1 MKIPS
6 LEVTTAIVAEAEQR
20 NPGAW
25 VNHSLFT
32 AKAAEAIALG
42 IPGLDPQTAFILG
55 YLHDIGRRE
64 GVTKMRHVL
73 DGFNFLNRQGYDDA
87 ARVCLTH
94 SFPVKN
100 VRAVEGIWDCCTTA
114 DLALVQHYLDRI
126 EYNEYDKLIQLCDAL
141 ALPSGYCLIEKRFVD
156 VALRYGINE
165 YTLLKWKAYLSLQ
178 NEFEKIINKSIYDCL
193 PGVVENT
200 FRVNFLSIGNSLHAE

>member
-6 LEVTTAIVAEAEQR
+6 LEEAKVLVTEAEQR

-25 VNHSLFT
+25 VNHSLFA

-42 IPGLDPQTAFILG
+42 VPGLDPRTAFILG

-64 GVTKMRHVL
+64 GVTQMRHVL
-73 DGFNFLNRQGYDDA
+73 DGFNFLVCQGYDDA

-100 VRAVEGIWDCCTTA
+100 VRAIVGTWDDCPLA
-114 DLALVQHYLDRI
+114 DLGFIQNYLDQI
-126 EYNEYDKLIQLCDAL
+126 EYNAYDKLIQLCDAL
-141 ALPSGYCLIEKRFVD
+141 ALPSGFCLMEKRLVD
-156 VALRYGINE
+156 VTLRYGINE
-165 YTLLKWKAYLSLQ
+165 YTLLRWRAYLGIQ
-178 NEFEKIINKSIYDCL
+178 NEFEKVLNKSIYDCL

-200 FRVNFLSIGNSLHAE
+200 FRTNLLSIGELTIR

>member
-6 LEVTTAIVAEAEQR
+6 LKETTAFVADAEQR

-25 VNHSLFT
+25 VNHSLFA
-32 AKAAEAIALG
+32 AKAAKAIAIG
-42 IPGLDPQTAFILG
+42 CPGLDPQTAFILG

-64 GVTKMRHVL
+64 GITHNRHNL
-73 DGFNFLNRQGYDDA
+73 DGFNFLTHQGFDDA

-100 VRAVEGIWDCCTTA
+100 VHAVVGTWDNCSIA
-114 DLALVQHYLDRI
+114 DLELIQRYLDRI
-126 EYNEYDKLIQLCDAL
+126 EYNAYDKLIQLCDCL

-165 YTLLKWKAYLSLQ
+165 YTVLRWKAYLGLQ
-178 NEFEKIINKSIYDCL
+178 NEFEKILNKSIYECL
-193 PGVVENT
+193 PGVMENT
-200 FRVNFLSIGNSLHAE
+200 FRANLLSSSS